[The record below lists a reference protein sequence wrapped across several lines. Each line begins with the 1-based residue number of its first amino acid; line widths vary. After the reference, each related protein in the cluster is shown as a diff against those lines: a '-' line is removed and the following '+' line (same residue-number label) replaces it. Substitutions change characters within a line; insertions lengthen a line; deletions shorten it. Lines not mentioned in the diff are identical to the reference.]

1 MVVVL
6 AVLGYRQREQALA
19 HGAAVMVGAWLA
31 TFPLNVVVLEQ
42 PVVAWF
48 LGIIVVLLAG
58 GIGLWIGIAARKS
71 RARRAQA

>member
-1 MVVVL
+1 
-6 AVLGYRQREQALA
+6 
-19 HGAAVMVGAWLA
+19 MVGAWLA